1 MRLPILS
8 QNTAFYRA
16 ICPTWKLRRA
26 YAFAATP
33 MSIPI
38 AKSLLHHPVIVPE
51 TPRGNK
57 HGTGKREVCGAV
69 QQVLAGR
76 AGLRIPA
83 WFRWP

>member
-1 MRLPILS
+1 
-8 QNTAFYRA
+8 
-16 ICPTWKLRRA
+16 
-26 YAFAATP
+26 